1 MSTSEGL
8 RKSDM
13 HPNPYTQFGLWF
25 KDAEQAHPINP
36 NAMTVVT
43 ATTDAIPYARTI
55 LLKGFDEQGFVFF
68 TNYESPKALQ
78 LEANPRATLLFY
90 WANLERQVNIM
101 GIVEKVSDDES
112 DVYYHSRPL
121 LSRIGAWASKQS
133 QEIPN
138 REWLDERVAALN
150 ALYQEQ
156 DPPRP
161 PHWGGYRVKPLRMEF
176 WQQRPSRLHD
186 RFKYTQLVDGTWQ
199 IVRLS
204 P

>member
-1 MSTSEGL
+1 MDTTAGL

-13 HPNPYTQFGLWF
+13 NPNPFVQFDLWF
-25 KDAEQAHPINP
+25 KDAEKAHPNNP

-43 ATTDAIPYARTI
+43 AGKDAVPYARTI

-68 TNYESPKALQ
+68 TNYESPKAQQ
-78 LEANPRATLLFY
+78 LEDNPRATLLFY
-90 WANLERQVNIM
+90 WSNLDRQVNIM
-101 GIVEKVSDDES
+101 GMVEKVSEEES
-112 DVYYHSRPL
+112 DAYYHSRPR

-138 REWLDERVAALN
+138 REWLDNRVDELN
-150 ALYQEQ
+150 ALYQDK

-161 PHWGGYRVKPLRMEF
+161 PHWGGYRVKPYRIEF

-186 RFKYTQLVDGTWQ
+186 RFKYSQLPDTTWQ